1 MRHIPYGYRIE
12 NGRAV
17 LDPDEARRV
26 RAFFEDYIGGASQ
39 QEAARQNGIRRAQA
53 TLGNMLRDKKYMGDG
68 FYPPIILQETFD
80 RAQEERKRREKSL
93 GRDKNFFARDKE
105 SISPFWGLVF
115 CGKCGGAYRR
125 YADGGKNRWAC
136 IGRAK
141 RRDLHEGCPMIPE
154 AALEK
159 AFMEIIRS
167 VDLSDLQDGPK
178 KATPVIEIKYG
189 DPFRQAEYAYSLVEI
204 DDFAYL
210 TKKLKKL
217 LAEAPPVFDGE
228 FMKSAVRRITVC
240 GDRAEFE
247 LINGKTYGKEL
258 SLGAADGKERVGH
271 TGAKKYAAGGG
282 GQRRPQA

>member
-17 LDPDEARRV
+17 PDPDEARRV
-26 RAFFEDYIGGASQ
+26 RAFFEDYLNGASQ
-39 QEAARQNGIRRAQA
+39 QEAARQNGIHRAQA
-53 TLGNMLRDKKYMGDG
+53 TLGKMLRDKKYTGDG
-68 FYPPIILQETFD
+68 FYPPVVSQEIFD
-80 RAQEERKRREKSL
+80 RVQEERKRRETCL
-93 GRDKNFFARDKE
+93 GRDKNFFAKDKE
-105 SISPFWGLVF
+105 GISPFWGLVF

-136 IGRAK
+136 IRRAK

-154 AALEK
+154 EALEK
-159 AFMEIIRS
+159 AFMELLRS
-167 VDLSDLQDGPK
+167 IDLAALQNGPR
-178 KATPVIEIKYG
+178 KAAPVIEIKYG

-228 FMKSAVRRITVC
+228 FMKSVVRRITVF

-271 TGAKKYAAGGG
+271 TGAKKYAPRGG
-282 GQRRPQA
+282 GQRRA